1 MCFSHIHSIFLL
13 FQRSCSFLHTQHS
26 MILKTLPSTIC
37 ALNIFLYLC
46 LPLERGH
53 LTWNY
58 ICREKLSLY
67 IQTTKNYWS
76 FALGGEILHP
86 NPLSL
91 QDFRL
96 AWVSTGLVRAVI
108 TTVSSYIQ
116 VLCFIQKILCLCSHH
131 YTSLLNSFWT
141 LFINNPQDLVARLW
155 YIHIVEGNLSMF
167 ILY

>member
-96 AWVSTGLVRAVI
+96 AWVRQVLYELSLLLWVHTFRFCVLSRRYCVFQVI
-108 TTVSSYIQ
+108 TTQAS
-116 VLCFIQKILCLCSHH
+116 
-131 YTSLLNSFWT
+131 
-141 LFINNPQDLVARLW
+141 
-155 YIHIVEGNLSMF
+155 
-167 ILY
+167 